1 MASAYSK
8 RWIRRRGMPDRRFDV
23 LVIGAGPA
31 GSVAALVLARAGVRV
46 ALVDKAR
53 FPRDKACG
61 DLVGPRGVQL
71 LSDLAVELPP
81 AATVGDMIVVGPTG
95 RRVRLPCYPSTTYPG
110 YAFASP
116 RASLDAALQEAAVSA
131 GADPF
136 VGRAAEPVFHDT
148 SLHGFVLSSGERLCA
163 DVVIGADGASSR
175 VAEVARLVDSTRV
188 LWGFALRAYV
198 DDPVQVPHVVLWE
211 PAAWRGFPGYGW
223 LFPGA
228 GRRANVGLGL
238 GVLSDRRAGA
248 RAAQHFDSFLEHL
261 WRLGVLDARLP
272 PSSVRNRL
280 GGWLKLGMVGTTPAR
295 GRVLLVGDAAGLVN
309 PLQGEGISQAM
320 RSGRAAAEAVLAG
333 PEAAAT
339 RYRAYLVAAFA
350 PYQSVAAPAH
360 AALLPRP
367 RATAALGRVLTA
379 PGVGRVIAGGWS
391 IFWNDLLEGAAPG
404 PARSLASPAARVGRA
419 ALAPS
424 RTRRWFTDELA
435 PSPGP
440 PMARYAEGR
449 RPR

>member
-1 MASAYSK
+1 
-8 RWIRRRGMPDRRFDV
+8 MPDRRFDV

-31 GSVAALVLARAGVRV
+31 GSVAALVLGRGGARV

-71 LSDLAVELPP
+71 VSELAIELPP

-95 RRVRLPCYPSTTYPG
+95 RRVRLPCYPGATYPG

-116 RASLDAALQEAAVSA
+116 RASLDATLQEAAVSA
-131 GADPF
+131 GAEPF
-136 VGRAAEPVFHDT
+136 VGRAAEPVFRDT
-148 SLHGFVLSSGERLCA
+148 SLDGFVLSGGERVCA

-198 DDPVQVPHVVLWE
+198 DDPVQVPHIVLWE

-223 LFPGA
+223 LFPGV

-238 GVLSDRRAGA
+238 GVLSDRKAGA
-248 RAAQHFDSFLEHL
+248 RAAQHFGSFLEHL
-261 WRLGVLDARLP
+261 WRLGVLDSRLP
-272 PSSVRNRL
+272 PSAVRNRL

-295 GRVLLVGDAAGLVN
+295 GRVLLVGDAAGLIN

-320 RSGRAAAEAVLAG
+320 RSGRAAADAVLAG
-333 PEAAAT
+333 PEVAAT
-339 RYRAYLVAAFA
+339 RYRAYLASAFA
-350 PYQSVAAPAH
+350 PYQSTAAPAH

-367 RATAALGRVLTA
+367 MATAALGRLLTA
-379 PGVGRVIAGGWS
+379 PGVGRVVAGSWS
-391 IFWNDLLEGAAPG
+391 IFWNDLLDGAAPG
-404 PARSLASPAARVGRA
+404 PARSLASTVARVGRA
-419 ALAPS
+419 ATAPS
-424 RTRRWFTDELA
+424 RTRRWFTHELA
-435 PSPGP
+435 PSSPGP
-440 PMARYAEGR
+440 PTARYALGQ

>member
-1 MASAYSK
+1 
-8 RWIRRRGMPDRRFDV
+8 MPDRRFDV

-31 GSVAALVLARAGVRV
+31 GSVAALVLARGGARV

-71 LSDLAVELPP
+71 LSDLAIEVPLAE
-81 AATVGDMIVVGPTG
+81 TVGDMIVVGPTG
-95 RRVRLPCYPSTTYPG
+95 RRVRLPCYPGTTYPG
-110 YAFASP
+110 YGLASP
-116 RASLDAALQEAAVSA
+116 RASLDATLQEAAVSA
-131 GADPF
+131 GAEPF
-136 VGRAAEPVFHDT
+136 VGRAAEPLFRDT
-148 SLHGFVLSSGERLCA
+148 SLDGFVLSGGERLCA

-175 VAEVARLVDSTRV
+175 VAEVAGLVDSTRV

-198 DDPVQVPHVVLWE
+198 DDPVQVPHIVLWE

-223 LFPGA
+223 LFPGV
-228 GRRANVGLGL
+228 GGRANVGLGL

-261 WRLGVLDARLP
+261 WRLGVLDARLT

-339 RYRAYLVAAFA
+339 RYRAYLASAFA
-350 PYQSVAAPAH
+350 PYQSAAAPPT
-360 AALLPRP
+360 PRCC
-367 RATAALGRVLTA
+367 
-379 PGVGRVIAGGWS
+379 
-391 IFWNDLLEGAAPG
+391 
-404 PARSLASPAARVGRA
+404 PARGQPPPSGGSSRRRAWDGSSLVAGRSSGTTCSRARRQVRLARSHPQPLVSAGRRRHRVARVDG
-419 ALAPS
+419 
-424 RTRRWFTDELA
+424 
-435 PSPGP
+435 SPTSCP
-440 PMARYAEGR
+440 R
-449 RPR
+449 RPSAQVNS

>member
-1 MASAYSK
+1 
-8 RWIRRRGMPDRRFDV
+8 MPDRRFDA

-31 GSVAALVLARAGVRV
+31 GSVAALVLARGGARV

-71 LSDLAVELPP
+71 LNDLAIDTRRTT
-81 AATVGDMIVVGPTG
+81 TVHDMVVVGPTG
-95 RRVRLPCYPSTTYPG
+95 RRVHLPCYPGTTYPG

-116 RASLDAALQEAAVSA
+116 RASLDAMLQEAAVTA
-131 GADPF
+131 GAEAF
-136 VGRAAEPVFHDT
+136 VGRAGEAIFRDSRLE
-148 SLHGFVLSSGERLCA
+148 GFVVSGGERLCA
-163 DVVIGADGASSR
+163 DVVIGADGAASR
-175 VAEVARLVDSTRV
+175 VAEVAGLVDSTRV

-198 DDPVQVPHVVLWE
+198 DDPVRVPHIVLWE

-223 LFPGA
+223 LFPGVD
-228 GRRANVGLGL
+228 GRANVGLGL
-238 GVLSDRRAGA
+238 GMLSERKAAA

-261 WRLGVLDARLP
+261 WRLGVFDTRLAP
-272 PSSVRNRL
+272 TSVGNRL
-280 GGWLKLGMVGTTPAR
+280 GGWLKMGMVGTVPAR
-295 GRVLLVGDAAGLVN
+295 GRVFLVGDAAGLVN

-333 PEAAAT
+333 PDAAAT
-339 RYRAYLVAAFA
+339 RYRASLASTFA
-350 PYQSVAAPAH
+350 PYQSIAAPAH

-367 RATAALGRVLTA
+367 RATAAIGRLLTA

-404 PARSLASPAARVGRA
+404 GARTLASTAARVGRA
-419 ALAPS
+419 AMAPS
-424 RTRRWFTDELA
+424 RTRRWCTDTLTSSDVNRHLKPTLEQCV
-435 PSPGP
+435 
-440 PMARYAEGR
+440 
-449 RPR
+449 